1 MHEKKLQVCG
11 KRNSTIQ
18 SSYCVPF
25 NSLVPCHL
33 FFPRE
38 STHLLAVLTWHFFSD
53 GLKAPRSSSSINR
66 DVDHIQVRFHVKERC
81 FFIQKAILNILDESW
96 SVYDSKCHEQFSVP
110 KIFGFHY
117 IHEVAD
123 FFSQE
128 TGMPCSNNIFTIQ
141 TYLSWRAIRLL
152 QGFSKR
158 IVPPAQIVKTMRITL
173 LSFCE
178 WPMGNSCHALIE
190 KKPFKEYMKISKVLK
205 GRDSEK
211 PFCWPYVLIPQIH
224 SPWVRE
230 DHVIQCPGS
239 QAPTKNSMWQI
250 LICSDWKKIGVL
262 IWWPRLDRLKSWDP

>member
-1 MHEKKLQVCG
+1 MRPVTGGRRWWGWSANILGNCWTKFRAKRHVYRLVRYFMIGILAELISRNAW
-11 KRNSTIQ
+11 KRNFKSVGKQYISCIQ

-38 STHLLAVLTWHFFSD
+38 STHLFAVLTWHFFSD

-81 FFIQKAILNILDESW
+81 FFIQKAILNILDESDIMNC
-96 SVYDSKCHEQFSVP
+96 VTIRNVTVP
-110 KIFGFHY
+110 KIYGFHY
-117 IHEVAD
+117 THEVAD

-152 QGFSKR
+152 EGFSKR

-178 WPMGNSCHALIE
+178 WPMGNSCKA
-190 KKPFKEYMKISKVLK
+190 
-205 GRDSEK
+205 
-211 PFCWPYVLIPQIH
+211 W
-224 SPWVRE
+224 
-230 DHVIQCPGS
+230 
-239 QAPTKNSMWQI
+239 
-250 LICSDWKKIGVL
+250 
-262 IWWPRLDRLKSWDP
+262 

>member
-1 MHEKKLQVCG
+1 M
-11 KRNSTIQ
+11 N
-18 SSYCVPF
+18 
-25 NSLVPCHL
+25 
-33 FFPRE
+33 
-38 STHLLAVLTWHFFSD
+38 
-53 GLKAPRSSSSINR
+53 
-66 DVDHIQVRFHVKERC
+66 
-81 FFIQKAILNILDESW
+81 
-96 SVYDSKCHEQFSVP
+96 
-110 KIFGFHY
+110 
-117 IHEVAD
+117 HEVYTIRNVTNNFQFQKYLVFIIFTKSRT

-141 TYLSWRAIRLL
+141 TYLSWRAIRLW

-178 WPMGNSCHALIE
+178 WPMGNSCHAL
-190 KKPFKEYMKISKVLK
+190 KKTLFKEYMKISKVLK

-211 PFCWPYVLIPQIH
+211 PFRWPYVLIPQIH

>member
-1 MHEKKLQVCG
+1 MHEKEISSLWE
-11 KRNSTIQ
+11 NSTIQ

-81 FFIQKAILNILDESW
+81 FFIQKAILNILDESEYE
-96 SVYDSKCHEQFSVP
+96 SDIMNCVTIRNVTNNFQFQQYMVFI
-110 KIFGFHY
+110 IFTKSRT
-117 IHEVAD
+117 

-152 QGFSKR
+152 EGFSKR

-178 WPMGNSCHALIE
+178 WPMGNSCKA
-190 KKPFKEYMKISKVLK
+190 
-205 GRDSEK
+205 
-211 PFCWPYVLIPQIH
+211 
-224 SPWVRE
+224 
-230 DHVIQCPGS
+230 
-239 QAPTKNSMWQI
+239 
-250 LICSDWKKIGVL
+250 
-262 IWWPRLDRLKSWDP
+262 